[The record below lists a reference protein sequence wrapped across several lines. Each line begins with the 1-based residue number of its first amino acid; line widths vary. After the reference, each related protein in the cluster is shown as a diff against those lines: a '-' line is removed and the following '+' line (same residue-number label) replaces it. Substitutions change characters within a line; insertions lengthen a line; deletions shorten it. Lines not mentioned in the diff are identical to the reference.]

1 MKNQITRI
9 IGIILLVLSFVA
21 HKYFGAYVVAVVLAG
36 LILLIFEKRIAFKE
50 FETFLKSFKL
60 INKRFVLIAFYDM
73 ICLSIFFLIVPLF
86 SKWFTKSMGNVAG
99 IRSLIYLLFLL
110 WIYFFAVTL
119 ILLITYTI
127 FKGLIWLTILKKK
140 PNAHYFK
147 KLFLLNLCWWLI
159 LLIPFFIIIFGVKQ
173 NYLFYVIIL
182 FAIAYTHLTSV
193 MHYILT
199 KDLRVGRALKQAL
212 MISFGRAAKAFLVPY
227 SFIVIVY
234 LVLLQVFWFVP
245 KDINTMLFASLLFTV
260 FFLAWYRLYL
270 AQVLKT
276 FNVSR
281 LTFR

>member
-9 IGIILLVLSFVA
+9 IGIALLVLSIVA
-21 HKYFGAYVVAVVLAG
+21 HKYFGACVVAVVIAG
-36 LILLIFEKRIAFKE
+36 LILLIFDKRIASRELK
-50 FETFLKSFKL
+50 TFFKSFKL

-73 ICLSIFFLIVPLF
+73 LCLSIFFLIVPLF
-86 SKWFTKSMGNVAG
+86 SRWFTSKLSNVAG
-99 IRSLIYLLFLL
+99 LQGLVSLLFML

-127 FKGLIWLTILKKK
+127 FKGMIWLTILKKK
-140 PNAHYFK
+140 PNALYFK

-193 MHYILT
+193 MHYLLT
-199 KDLRVGRALKQAL
+199 KDLRIGKALKQAFVL
-212 MISFGRAAKAFLVPY
+212 SFGRAAKAFLVPY

-234 LVLLQVFWFVP
+234 LILLQVFWVVP

-270 AQVLKT
+270 SLVLKKIT
-276 FNVSR
+276 
-281 LTFR
+281 

>member
-9 IGIILLVLSFVA
+9 MGIALLVLSIVA
-21 HKYFGAYVVAVVLAG
+21 HKYFGAYVVAVVIAG
-36 LILLIFEKRIAFKE
+36 LILLIFDKRIASRELK
-50 FETFLKSFKL
+50 TFFKSFKL

-73 ICLSIFFLIVPLF
+73 LCLSIFFLIVPLF
-86 SKWFTKSMGNVAG
+86 SRWFTSKLSNVAG
-99 IRSLIYLLFLL
+99 LEGLVSLLFML

-127 FKGLIWLTILKKK
+127 FKGMIWLTILKKK
-140 PNAHYFK
+140 PNALYFK

-193 MHYILT
+193 MHYLLT
-199 KDLRVGRALKQAL
+199 KDLRIGKALKQAFVL
-212 MISFGRAAKAFLVPY
+212 SFGRAAKAFLVPY

-234 LVLLQVFWFVP
+234 LILLQVFWVVP

-270 AQVLKT
+270 SLVLKKIT
-276 FNVSR
+276 
-281 LTFR
+281 